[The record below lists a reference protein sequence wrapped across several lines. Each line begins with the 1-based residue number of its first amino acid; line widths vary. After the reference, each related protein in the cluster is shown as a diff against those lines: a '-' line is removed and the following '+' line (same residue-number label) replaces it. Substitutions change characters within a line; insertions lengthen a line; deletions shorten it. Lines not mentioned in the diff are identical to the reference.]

1 MTLSLLAVAALLQSG
16 ALNLN
21 GLRADSTVVLGQGDT
36 VRVFN
41 SYVNDGGPG
50 HGGRRL
56 DVIYATRIPVA
67 DASSRAAQADRAAAF
82 FGPQAIEIGAR
93 RLSIGICDTQACAAR
108 KDPPAAWFLYERTSH
123 GWRRLK

>member
-21 GLRADSTVVLGQGDT
+21 GLRADSTVVIAQGDT

-41 SYVNDGGPG
+41 SHVNDGGPG
-50 HGGRRL
+50 RGGRRL
-56 DVIYATRIPVA
+56 DVTYATRIPA
-67 DASSRAAQADRAAAF
+67 TDAESRAAQADRAAQF
-82 FGPQAIEIGAR
+82 FGPQAVEIGAR
-93 RLSIGICDTQACAAR
+93 RISIGICDTQACALR
-108 KDPPAAWFLYERTSH
+108 KDPPAAWFLYERTTQ